1 MRTFRIGKNDSG
13 QRLDKFLSKAV
24 KQLPQSLMY
33 KYIRQKRIK
42 VNGKKQEISYRLAE
56 NDEVTLYIRDEF
68 FEEQTKQEEFL
79 LVSPHICVLY
89 EDDQIMLIDK
99 PAGLVVHA
107 DDEGT
112 VDTLINRSLR
122 YLYEK
127 GEYDPR
133 REHSFTPSL
142 CNRIDRNTGGIV
154 ALAKTADALR
164 EMNECF
170 RARRTEKYYLC
181 LVHGHL
187 KEREGKLLHYH
198 RKDEKEKKALV
209 FDHMVPGSKTMITGY
224 RVLSEIPGYS
234 LLEVRLYT
242 GRTHQ
247 IRAQFAH
254 IGHPLLGD
262 GKYADNREDRKKGF
276 SHQALYAYKIMF
288 HFPEGSSLSYL
299 DGQIFQIE
307 KVPFASRDTLEMLS
321 S

>member
-1 MRTFRIGKNDSG
+1 MKTFRITKNDSG

-24 KQLPQSLMY
+24 KRLPKSLMY
-33 KYIRQKRIK
+33 KYIRQKRVK
-42 VNGKKQEISYRLAE
+42 VNGKKKEISYRLAE
-56 NDEVTLYIRDEF
+56 GDQVDLYISDEF
-68 FEEQTKQEEFL
+68 FSEEREEFRLVPADIRVIFEDENIL
-79 LVSPHICVLY
+79 LL
-89 EDDQIMLIDK
+89 DK

-127 GEYDPR
+127 GEYDP
-133 REHSFTPSL
+133 EKENSFTPSL

-154 ALAKTADALR
+154 ALAKTAEALR

-170 RARRTEKYYLC
+170 RSRKTEKYYLC
-181 LVHGHL
+181 LIHGHL
-187 KEREGKLLHYH
+187 KEREGILRHYH
-198 RKDEKEKKALV
+198 QKDEKEKKAKV
-209 FDHMVPGSKTMITGY
+209 FDRPVLGSKTMVTGY

-276 SHQALYAYKIMF
+276 PFQALYAYKILF
-288 HFPEGSSLSYL
+288 HFPEESPLFYL
-299 DGQIFQIE
+299 DGRMFQA
-307 KVPFASRDTLEMLS
+307 KNVPFTAPDILERLS